1 LGAEIIP
8 LCKKP
13 HYEILHK
20 TLTGSFMELPKKEK
34 DMRSE
39 SWNVTSLYMVN
50 LFKSIE
56 TDVEKYN
63 VGFIGSTEKGRGSV
77 AHSV

>member
-1 LGAEIIP
+1 
-8 LCKKP
+8 
-13 HYEILHK
+13 
-20 TLTGSFMELPKKEK
+20 MELPKKEK

-50 LFKSIE
+50 LFKSLE

-63 VGFIGSTEKGRGSV
+63 VGFIGSTEKGMRQCSSV
-77 AHSV
+77 SIVSG